1 MFREDIGEMKKRLIP
16 FYRNLSNG
24 GYGYTLF
31 IDEDSNRV
39 FKSYHKEMNHSIYW
53 ISFAVV
59 FILLRGMKNVF
70 VPFNN
75 PVVILIILLLT
86 VVSAVIGISIYVHYY
101 KDIEEEYFTETMI
114 EDYIEKGKKIFIKEV
129 ISVIFVFLFV
139 ILFAVLYLI
148 FHWLIWL
155 IFTLFLFSMT
165 VLGICGLPIGRFKL
179 YRRNRNAG

>member
-1 MFREDIGEMKKRLIP
+1 MVREDIEEMKKRLMP

-24 GYGYTLF
+24 SYGYTLF
-31 IDEDSNRV
+31 LDENSNRV
-39 FKSYHKEMNHSIYW
+39 YKSYHKEMNHSIYW

-59 FILLRGMKNVF
+59 LILLRGMKNVF

-86 VVSAVIGISIYVHYY
+86 VASGVIGRSIYVYYY
-101 KDIEEEYFTETMI
+101 KDREEEYFTEEMI
-114 EDYIEKGKKIFIKEV
+114 EDYIAKSKNTFIKEI

-139 ILFAVLYLI
+139 ILFAVLYVI

-155 IFTLFLFSMT
+155 ILTLFMFSMT
-165 VLGICGLPIGRFKL
+165 ILGICGLPIGRFKL
-179 YRRNRNAG
+179 YRNRNAG